1 VPSFLRGDANGDGEV
16 NMADAMSVAN
26 YILGTSDDS
35 FDFDA
40 ADANLDGK
48 VGMADV
54 MFIMNYIRN
63 GKFPK

>member
-1 VPSFLRGDANGDGEV
+1 
-16 NMADAMSVAN
+16 MADAMSVAN
-26 YILGTSDDS
+26 YILGIPDDS
-35 FDFDA
+35 FNIDA